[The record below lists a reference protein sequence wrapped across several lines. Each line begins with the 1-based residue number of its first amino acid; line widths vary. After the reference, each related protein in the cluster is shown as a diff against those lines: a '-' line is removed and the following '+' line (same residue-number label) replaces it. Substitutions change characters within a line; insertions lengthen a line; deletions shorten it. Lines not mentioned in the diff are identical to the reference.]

1 MQPRCASGQVI
12 LLRRPGPSYNS
23 SALKKL
29 AVTKIDQSQFGLDLP
44 ATAEQGA
51 FAADEMV
58 NCIDCLRTNPPTR
71 ANCLYCGSPLPTK
84 ETKKQIPDRLPEEKT
99 GALFHV
105 VWLPASDSDVDN
117 RNVEAVARLV
127 GLTPGEVVR
136 IARAGVCSP
145 LKCAES
151 WESAASLMESLRR
164 LGIETTAIADHDLHL
179 GEAPKQVQSL
189 EVSQEFLHGIDRSQ
203 KLSLRWADVTLIII
217 GRLYFTTF
225 EVEQRSKT
233 NRKKIINEREF
244 SSDEAVVD
252 IYARTGEQNWR
263 IRAANFDFSC
273 LGEEKASTAFANF
286 ISLVKLLR
294 ERASHG
300 EFDDSYGHLRTML
313 NLVWPTEAS
322 TLKTER
328 RRSGGRQVHASVH
341 RCDNEAEFTRYSR
354 LLYALHL
361 RQSEH
366 SL

>member
-23 SALKKL
+23 SASKKST
-29 AVTKIDQSQFGLDLP
+29 VTKIDQSQFGLDLP

-58 NCIDCLRTNPPTR
+58 NCIDCLRANPPTR

-84 ETKKQIPDRLPEEKT
+84 ETKKQTPDGLPEENT

-145 LKCAES
+145 LQCAES

-179 GEAPKQVQSL
+179 EQAPKQIQSI
-189 EVSQEFLHGIDRSQ
+189 EISPQFLHGIDRSK
-203 KLSLRWADVTLIII
+203 KLSLRWADITLII
-217 GRLYFTTF
+217 
-225 EVEQRSKT
+225 V
-233 NRKKIINEREF
+233 
-244 SSDEAVVD
+244 
-252 IYARTGEQNWR
+252 
-263 IRAANFDFSC
+263 
-273 LGEEKASTAFANF
+273 
-286 ISLVKLLR
+286 
-294 ERASHG
+294 
-300 EFDDSYGHLRTML
+300 
-313 NLVWPTEAS
+313 
-322 TLKTER
+322 
-328 RRSGGRQVHASVH
+328 
-341 RCDNEAEFTRYSR
+341 
-354 LLYALHL
+354 
-361 RQSEH
+361 
-366 SL
+366 